1 MFLRLLSTVLFVG
14 FGTVLWAEDVAPAE
28 DAATKTAPA
37 VTIVA
42 AETAEVQAR
51 VPTSGSLVAW
61 REVQVHPQVSGYEIT
76 EILVEAGDTVE
87 KGQVLARL
95 STDTLTAQLEQA
107 EAEYARA
114 EAGVDQARSTID
126 STQALLTQAVSAL
139 ERAQRLRQGGTASQ
153 STLDDAIAAEA
164 NARGQAAS
172 ATGGL
177 SVAQAALGQAV
188 AARRIARLNLDRA
201 EIIAPVGGF
210 ISARTAELGGLS
222 GVATEPLFTIIE
234 DSRVEF
240 AGDVIETALPAL
252 QVGAPATIR
261 VAGLGEVT
269 GKVRLVPAAVDP
281 VTRLGFVRIE
291 LDQKPG
297 LRAGLFGYGWV
308 TTAVRD
314 AVTVPV
320 AAVLSDGDG
329 DRVQV
334 VKDGVIETRPV
345 DAGLIWEGRREI
357 VEGLAEGEDIVAR
370 AGAFFRSGDH
380 VRRAEAVAADEPAEQ
395 AAEQ

>member
-1 MFLRLLSTVLFVG
+1 MFLRLFLTVLCIAS
-14 FGTVLWAEDVAPAE
+14 GTALWAEDAVPSAEPAAE
-28 DAATKTAPA
+28 TAPA

-42 AETAEVQAR
+42 TETAEVQAR

-76 EILVEAGDTVE
+76 EILVEAGDAVE
-87 KGQVLARL
+87 KGQMLARL
-95 STDTLTAQLEQA
+95 STDTLSAQLEQA

-114 EAGVDQARSTID
+114 EAGVEQARSDID
-126 STQALLTQAVSAL
+126 STQALLTQAASAL
-139 ERAQRLRQGGTASQ
+139 ERAQRLRQGGNASQ
-153 STLDDAIAAEA
+153 SALDDAIAAEA
-164 NARGQAAS
+164 NARAQAAS

-188 AARRIARLNLDRA
+188 AARRIARLELDRA
-201 EIIAPVGGF
+201 RITAPVGGF
-210 ISARTAELGGLS
+210 VSARTAELGALAGGS
-222 GVATEPLFTIIE
+222 ADPLFTIIE

-240 AGDVIETALPAL
+240 AGDVIETALPDL

-261 VAGLGEVT
+261 VAGLGEIT

-320 AAVLSDGDG
+320 AAVLSDGNG

-345 DAGLIWEGRREI
+345 QAGLIWDGRREI
-357 VEGLAEGEDIVAR
+357 VSGLSEGEDIVAR
-370 AGAFFRSGDH
+370 AGAFFRTGDQ
-380 VRRAEAVAADEPAEQ
+380 VRRAEAVAEDGTGEQ
-395 AAEQ
+395 AEAP

>member
-1 MFLRLLSTVLFVG
+1 MFLRLLSTALFVSLA
-14 FGTVLWAEDVAPAE
+14 TVLRAE
-28 DAATKTAPA
+28 DAPDAQQGAAQTAPA

-76 EILVEAGDTVE
+76 EILVEAGDTVA

-95 STDTLTAQLEQA
+95 STDTLTARLEQA
-107 EAEYARA
+107 DAEYARA

-126 STQALLTQAVSAL
+126 STQALLTQAVAAL
-139 ERAQRLRQGGTASQ
+139 ERAQRLRQGGNTSQ

-164 NARGQAAS
+164 NARAQAAS
-172 ATGGL
+172 ASGGL
-177 SVAQAALGQAV
+177 SVAQAALGQAT
-188 AARRIARLNLDRA
+188 AARRIARLELERA
-201 EIIAPVGGF
+201 EVVAPVAGF
-210 ISARTAELGGLS
+210 VSARTGELGALAGGS
-222 GVATEPLFTIIE
+222 GDPLFTIIE
-234 DSRVEF
+234 DGRVEF
-240 AGDVIETALPAL
+240 AGDVIETALPDL
-252 QVGAPATIR
+252 KIGARATIR
-261 VAGLGEVT
+261 VAGLGEISGT
-269 GKVRLVPAAVDP
+269 VRLVPAAVDP

-291 LDQKPG
+291 LEQKPG

-314 AVTVPV
+314 AVTVPI

-334 VKDGVIETRPV
+334 VEDGVIETRPV
-345 DAGLIWEGRREI
+345 QAGLIWDGRREI
-357 VEGLAEGEDIVAR
+357 VDGLAEGEDIVAR
-370 AGAFFRSGDH
+370 AGAFFRTGDH
-380 VRRAEAVAADEPAEQ
+380 VRRAEAVAADGPEQQ